1 MLCFGP
7 APCSS
12 ARLNQGSIWIGDLPG
27 ELTYSR
33 KHSSL
38 TEVYFSITGA
48 SLEPSG
54 SGDDDL

>member
-1 MLCFGP
+1 MC
-7 APCSS
+7 
-12 ARLNQGSIWIGDLPG
+12 IGDLPG

-38 TEVYFSITGA
+38 TETYFSITGA